1 MPSCR
6 ESAELRLFLE
16 ASPLTAGKLR
26 VDEDELGAD
35 HLGLQREHGTSGERR
50 LKPVLAGAD
59 CTLRMTSHPNP
70 AGPGSELPAKGQ
82 RVELLR
88 TKSGVRLR
96 GTVFYADHLQVLVKW
111 DNGQSQSLRLGVDR
125 VRIIE

>member
-1 MPSCR
+1 MTNHPDP
-6 ESAELRLFLE
+6 AE
-16 ASPLTAGKLR
+16 PT
-26 VDEDELGAD
+26 
-35 HLGLQREHGTSGERR
+35 
-50 LKPVLAGAD
+50 
-59 CTLRMTSHPNP
+59 N
-70 AGPGSELPAKGQ
+70 ELPAKGQ

-125 VRIIE
+125 FRTIK